1 VLLAG
6 TLFAVVTSRPTVL
19 IVTAQ
24 VTNALLLPVIAL
36 VLVVL
41 ANSRL
46 MPQPFRNGRTGNL
59 LAIAVLA
66 IVLLLALTKLAKLLA

>member
-1 VLLAG
+1 M
-6 TLFAVVTSRPTVL
+6 
-19 IVTAQ
+19 
-24 VTNALLLPVIAL
+24 
-36 VLVVL
+36 LVVL

-59 LAIAVLA
+59 LALAVLG